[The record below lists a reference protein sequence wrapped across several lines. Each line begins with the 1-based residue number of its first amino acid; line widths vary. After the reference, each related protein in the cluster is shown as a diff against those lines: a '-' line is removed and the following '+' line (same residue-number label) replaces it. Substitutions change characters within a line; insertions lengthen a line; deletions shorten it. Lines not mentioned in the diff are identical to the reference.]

1 MLASW
6 AEGLGQ
12 SRAGAGGR
20 GCLRFA
26 FYGRVS
32 TEDWQDPVTSRARQL
47 QQAVM
52 LVGGHGVIVAEFF
65 DAGQSRTLP
74 WPRRPQAAAL
84 VGQLAD
90 PDRGW
95 DAIVIGE
102 YERAFYGNQYAL
114 MAPLF
119 EHYGIGLWMPE
130 VGGRVDWHAE
140 DHEQMML
147 ALGLS
152 SKREITRTRIRVR
165 TAMAAQTREQGRY
178 LGGRPPYGY
187 RLGDAGPHPNK
198 AHAAWGRRAHR
209 LEPDPVT
216 APVVRWM
223 FAQRL
228 AGHSAARITR
238 ALNDAGVPCPSAAD
252 PARNPHRTGAGWTL
266 RTVAAILANPR
277 YTGRQV
283 WNRQRTDFDPANAGL
298 GHKQVQRWNL
308 PEGWV
313 ISRYPAHAAL
323 VSEADFIAVQEM
335 AAPRGPAGPAAR
347 RYLLAGL
354 LACGRCG
361 RRLESAWSNGKPAYR
376 CRHGHTSATA
386 PGPGRPGN
394 TYVREDQIVPHLAA
408 ISILLAGPAGTPG
421 RGSRGVPPVTGP
433 ADTAGLID
441 RMRTDGL
448 VLTYDPDD
456 QTLRAGSPDAPPV
469 TIGNNH

>member
-1 MLASW
+1 MR
-6 AEGLGQ
+6 
-12 SRAGAGGR
+12 SRGR
-20 GCLRFA
+20 LRFA

-32 TEDWQDPVTSRARQL
+32 TEDWQDPESSRVRQL

-52 LVGGHGVIVAEFF
+52 LVAGRGVIVAEFF
-65 DAGQSRTLP
+65 DTGESRALP
-74 WPRRPQAAAL
+74 WARRSQAAAL
-84 VGQLAD
+84 VAQLTD

-95 DAIVIGE
+95 AAIVIGE
-102 YERAFYGNQYAL
+102 YERAFCGNQYAL

-130 VGGRVDWHAE
+130 VSGRVDWHAE
-140 DHEQMML
+140 DHEQDML

-209 LEPDPVT
+209 LEPDPAT

-228 AGHSAARITR
+228 VGHSAARITR

-252 PARNPHRTGAGWTL
+252 PGRNPHRIGAGWTL
-266 RTVAAILANPR
+266 RTVAAILGNPR

-283 WNRQRTDFDPANAGL
+283 WNRQRTDFDLIDPANTGL
-298 GHKQVQRWNL
+298 GHRQVQRWNL

-313 ISRYPAHAAL
+313 ISKHPAHAAL
-323 VSEADFIAVQEM
+323 VSESDFIAAQDT
-335 AAPRGPAGPAAR
+335 AAPRGLAGPAVR
-347 RYLLAGL
+347 RYL

-376 CRHGHTSATA
+376 CRHGYTSAT
-386 PGPGRPGN
+386 RPEPERFPN
-394 TYVREDQIVPHLAA
+394 TYVREDQILPHLAA
-408 ISILLAGPAGTPG
+408 LAILLVGPAGTPARDNRSSAQG
-421 RGSRGVPPVTGP
+421 TGP
-433 ADTAGLID
+433 ASTAALINQLHA
-441 RMRTDGL
+441 DGV
-448 VLTYDPDD
+448 VLTYDPNDR
-456 QTLRAGSPDAPPV
+456 TLRAAGHDALSV
-469 TIGNNH
+469 TIGKDY